1 MRKFLL
7 VILAGIVLSACNT
20 KEKRSERKTNEP
32 KVYSNEFFSLEYPSD
47 WDYEEEINDM
57 ADTIPAMSKG
67 IRATFYK
74 NNPYAPFHT
83 VMVQKSTMFE
93 CFETP
98 EEWRDLSVQMK
109 QFSPEYI
116 GTVDN
121 LMLDSIQ
128 FGPYP
133 AAMAGFVVITE
144 DGDTLIHKQMVVM
157 DGHDLYYLNN
167 SYDWNDDGTLQ
178 KKGDSIL
185 STFRIKK
192 SSQDQ

>member
-1 MRKFLL
+1 MAVADRCSVLRK
-7 VILAGIVLSACNT
+7 G
-20 KEKRSERKTNEP
+20 K
-32 KVYSNEFFSLEYPSD
+32 
-47 WDYEEEINDM
+47 
-57 ADTIPAMSKG
+57 
-67 IRATFYK
+67 
-74 NNPYAPFHT
+74 
-83 VMVQKSTMFE
+83 
-93 CFETP
+93 
-98 EEWRDLSVQMK
+98 
-109 QFSPEYI
+109 YI

-185 STFRIKK
+185 STFRIKN
-192 SSQDQ
+192 SSQYQ

>member
-1 MRKFLL
+1 MRKILL
-7 VILAGIVLSACNT
+7 VILTSIILSACST
-20 KEKRSERKTNEP
+20 KDNGSERKTNEP

-109 QFSPEYI
+109 Q
-116 GTVDN
+116 
-121 LMLDSIQ
+121 
-128 FGPYP
+128 
-133 AAMAGFVVITE
+133 
-144 DGDTLIHKQMVVM
+144 H
-157 DGHDLYYLNN
+157 
-167 SYDWNDDGTLQ
+167 
-178 KKGDSIL
+178 
-185 STFRIKK
+185 
-192 SSQDQ
+192 